1 MIELEKR
8 QSETKQL
15 ATQGIILVA
24 ASFAVRFIGFFYR
37 IPLTNLWGDAGNDA
51 YSMAYQI
58 YNLCIVISSFGIP
71 ATISRMIGKRVALK
85 QYADAK
91 QVIKLALILIGGIS
105 LLCALFL
112 WFGNVWIAESVFG
125 VPDAAIAIRV
135 QAPTL
140 VIVAIM
146 SVLRGLFQGMS
157 NMKPTAISQIIEQI
171 VNAITSLV
179 FAFALFGYG
188 LGWGV
193 AGGISG
199 AGFGG
204 LAALAFLVFCFIL
217 FRKGSWFGSEK
228 ASPQYATESNREI
241 LKEMLLLVVPIVLA
255 TSVMNIKSILDSSIF
270 IKLMDIK
277 GYPNHISSA
286 MRGIYQGKFVLL
298 TTLPIAVGNA
308 LGTASVPSIARSIT
322 LNERKEVE
330 TKITM
335 QFKMILLISLPAA
348 VGLAVIAKPALHL
361 LYPSAYQGGELFW
374 LGSVQVVFYSMV
386 HVATGILQGIGKVN
400 LPVRNSVIAAVVSLI
415 VNVFC
420 ILVLDT
426 NVYSLVIN
434 DMVFSGVLAYL
445 DVKAVCRYGK
455 VHLKWRNMI
464 AKPLI
469 SALMMGVVCFVSYI
483 LAFAITGSNLLAI
496 AAAFILAVIFYFLIL
511 VNIGGITDE
520 DMNNLPMGRRLRF
533 FRIR

>member
-1 MIELEKR
+1 MENK
-8 QSETKQL
+8 QSETRQL
-15 ATQGIILVA
+15 ALQGIILVA

-71 ATISRMIGKRVALK
+71 ATISRMIGKRIALK

-91 QVIKLALILIGGIS
+91 QVIKLAMLLIGGIS
-105 LLCALFL
+105 TVCAVFL

-125 VPDAAIAIRV
+125 VSAAAIAIRV

-140 VIVAIM
+140 IIVAIM
-146 SVLRGLFQGMS
+146 SVLRGLFQGMN
-157 NMKPTAISQIIEQI
+157 NMKPTAVSQIIEQI

-188 LGWGV
+188 LNWGV

-204 LAALAFLVFCFIL
+204 LAALAFLIFCFVL
-217 FRKGSWFGSEK
+217 FRKQSWMSSPK
-228 ASPQYATESNREI
+228 AAPQYAVESNKEI
-241 LKEMLLLVVPIVLA
+241 IKEMLLLLVPIVLA

-270 IKLMDIK
+270 IKLMNIK
-277 GYPNHISSA
+277 GYSNEISSE

-322 LNERKEVE
+322 LKEYKEVE

-335 QFKMILLISLPAA
+335 QFKLILLISLPAA

-361 LYPSAYQGGELFW
+361 LYPSAYHGGELFW
-374 LGSVQVVFYSMV
+374 VGSSQVVFYSMV

-400 LPVRNSVIAAVVSLI
+400 LPVRNSVIAAFVSLV
-415 VNVFC
+415 VNIFC

-426 NVYSLVIN
+426 GVYSLVIN

-455 VHLKWRNMI
+455 VHLQWKKMI
-464 AKPLI
+464 VKPLI
-469 SALMMGVVCFVSYI
+469 SALLMGAVCFGAYV
-483 LAFAITGSNLLAI
+483 LAFSIAGSNLIAI
-496 AAAFILAVIFYFLIL
+496 AAAFVLAVIAYFMIL
-511 VNIGGITDE
+511 VNIGGITNE
-520 DMNNLPMGRRLRF
+520 DMNNLPMGQRLRF
-533 FRIR
+533 FRLRKG